1 MIKSMT
7 GYGRGETTAG
17 GNRYVSEV
25 KTVNNR
31 YKDVILRGPKAIQG
45 IEDEVRA
52 WVSERIKRGRVEV
65 SLQMIKEGEGI
76 EYELELNMPL
86 VQSYLRLFHRLNE
99 ECGLNEKVRSED
111 LCQMKDV
118 IVYRAEEVDLDQARA
133 AFRGVVGMALD
144 SCDLMR
150 VKEGEAIEQDFSK
163 RLDLIEGHLGETAKR
178 APLVVQEY
186 RKKLHQRIEQL
197 LQGAPADEGRLAQ
210 EVAIFADRADITE
223 ELVRA
228 RSHLHQF
235 REYMHQD
242 DAVGRRLEFLL
253 QELQREINTMSSKA
267 SDLVISST
275 SVEIKAELE
284 KLREQVQNVE

>member
-1 MIKSMT
+1 LIKSMT
-7 GYGRGETTAG
+7 GYGRGESSAG
-17 GNRYVSEV
+17 GKRYVAEV

-31 YKDVILRGPKAIQG
+31 YKDVIVRAPKALLG
-45 IEDEVRA
+45 IEDDVRVL
-52 WVSERIKRGRVEV
+52 VSERIKRGRVEV
-65 SLQMIKEGEGI
+65 SLQMIKEGEAT

-118 IVYRAEEVDLDQARA
+118 IVYKAEEVNLDEAKT
-133 AFRGVVGMALD
+133 AFRGVVRTALD

-150 VKEGEAIEQDFSK
+150 AKEGEAIEQDFLK
-163 RLDLIEGHLGETAKR
+163 RLELIEGYITETDQR
-178 APLVVQEY
+178 APLVVRDYQ
-186 RKKLHQRIEQL
+186 KKLHQRIEQL
-197 LQGAPADEGRLAQ
+197 VQGAPVDEGRLAQ

-228 RSHLHQF
+228 RSHLDQF
-235 REYMHQD
+235 RDYMHQD

-267 SDLVISST
+267 SDFDISSK